1 MKSITM
7 LIALVLLALAG
18 RAQSDPEA
26 LLRPYLLIKDALVQG
41 APDAVPRQAAAF
53 RQALAAQAE
62 FPGKATI
69 GRAVETL
76 SRETT
81 LEGQRAAFADLSAQL
96 WPVFRQAR
104 SITRDLY
111 YAYCPMRKAWWIS
124 AEPEIRNPYYGAK
137 MLACGKIAEKRIN

>member
-1 MKSITM
+1 MKSITIM
-7 LIALVLLALAG
+7 IAFVLSALAG

-53 RQALAAQAE
+53 QQALAAQAE
-62 FPGKATI
+62 FPGKAALAS
-69 GRAVETL
+69 AVVSL

-81 LEGQRAAFADLSAQL
+81 LEKQRAAFADLSARL
-96 WPVFRQAR
+96 WPVLRQAKTL
-104 SITRDLY
+104 SRDVY

-124 AEPEIRNPYYGAK
+124 AEAEIRNPYYGAK
-137 MLACGKIAEKRIN
+137 MLTCGKVAEKRIN